1 MTKKYEW
8 LFETVSWLIVLV
20 AIFSIKILP
29 VNITEDSSFYILVGV
44 FLSFLIITYYA
55 IWKVFPY
62 EKRLY
67 VQNIAQVAI
76 IGLLIYFAKDT
87 GIYFFSLFLLP
98 IIATALT
105 LDTLPSVLL
114 ITLTCVFVGLETLLN
129 PPASAWGLWQ
139 IALIV
144 LITIF
149 CRFLALE
156 IKRQRELKI
165 QAELKK
171 KESEEAERL
180 GKEFI
185 TLASHQ
191 LLTPL
196 SIIRGFVSM
205 LRAGDLG
212 KLNPEQK
219 NAINQIYNNSVKMIH
234 LVEEL
239 LTVSRLE
246 AGKLPFYFKK
256 INLIPLISQVISSVG
271 SASQAKK
278 LFLKFQKPAE
288 ESIFVNA
295 DPEKIENVLLNL
307 LDNAIKY
314 TNKGGV
320 TVKLKTKKA
329 QGKTEVIVSISDT
342 GVGIPVEYQER
353 IFQPFFRG
361 KNILELDKRG
371 TGLGLYIAK
380 SFIQKHNGKIWAE
393 SEEGKGSTFYF
404 SLPAIKNKIKEQRK

>member
-1 MTKKYEW
+1 
-8 LFETVSWLIVLV
+8 
-20 AIFSIKILP
+20 
-29 VNITEDSSFYILVGV
+29 
-44 FLSFLIITYYA
+44 
-55 IWKVFPY
+55 
-62 EKRLY
+62 
-67 VQNIAQVAI
+67 
-76 IGLLIYFAKDT
+76 
-87 GIYFFSLFLLP
+87 
-98 IIATALT
+98 
-105 LDTLPSVLL
+105 
-114 ITLTCVFVGLETLLN
+114 LLN
-129 PPASAWGLWQ
+129 PSASAWGLWQ
-139 IALIV
+139 IVLIV

-165 QAELKK
+165 QAELKE
-171 KESEEAERL
+171 KELEEAERL

-205 LRAGDLG
+205 LKAGDLG
-212 KLNPEQK
+212 KLSPGQK

-239 LTVSRLE
+239 LTISRME
-246 AGKLPFYFKK
+246 TGKLPFYFKK
-256 INLIPLISQVISSVG
+256 INLIPLISKVVSSVKPV
-271 SASQAKK
+271 SYAKK
-278 LFLKFQKPAE
+278 LFIKFQKPAE
-288 ESIFVNA
+288 ESIFINA

-320 TVKLKTKKA
+320 TVKLKIKKA
-329 QGKTEVIVSISDT
+329 KGKTEVIVSISDT

-393 SEEGKGSTFYF
+393 SAKGKGSTFYF
-404 SLPAIKNKIKEQRK
+404 SLPVIK